1 MVINDNKKHP
11 KKPLGKKKQN
21 CDDDSFHIK
30 KNKLKTYYHKNEM
43 IINDNKKHPKKP
55 LEKTGKFVCHFCNY
69 STSRKSNFDR
79 HVMTP
84 KHRYIA
90 KTSKTS
96 KTSKN
101 EQQLKNIEKNKYV
114 CIKCNFETSHKANFT
129 RHLNSKKHKNNYNL
143 IKPVKN
149 NNYTCVCGKTY
160 MYKSGLSRHIK
171 KCKEANMD
179 NSLDEISQKIADKFK
194 EKDYFAD
201 VIKNNSN
208 VNHTVINN
216 TQNNQFNLKI
226 FLNETCKDAMN
237 LLEFVNSIDYNI
249 NTYKINEPNEV
260 YNNISNIIIQKLQD
274 TDITKRPIHCTDKKR
289 NVIYI
294 KDHDLWHKD
303 EEKMKLKNA
312 IDTIY
317 SKQDDENIKYIQDLT
332 KQNPEWKKNKILSN
346 QIIKAAQQHTE
357 YVKEKE
363 QNSSKLLKLII
374 DNSIVDKNDI

>member
-1 MVINDNKKHP
+1 MKH
-11 KKPLGKKKQN
+11 
-21 CDDDSFHIK
+21 HI
-30 KNKLKTYYHKNEM
+30 
-43 IINDNKKHPKKP
+43 I
-55 LEKTGKFVCHFCNY
+55 
-69 STSRKSNFDR
+69 
-79 HVMTP
+79 
-84 KHRYIA
+84 
-90 KTSKTS
+90 
-96 KTSKN
+96 
-101 EQQLKNIEKNKYV
+101 
-114 CIKCNFETSHKANFT
+114 NFT

-160 MYKSGLSRHIK
+160 MYKSGLRHIK

-260 YNNISNIIIQKLQD
+260 YNNISNIIIQKL
-274 TDITKRPIHCTDKKR
+274 
-289 NVIYI
+289 
-294 KDHDLWHKD
+294 
-303 EEKMKLKNA
+303 
-312 IDTIY
+312 
-317 SKQDDENIKYIQDLT
+317 
-332 KQNPEWKKNKILSN
+332 
-346 QIIKAAQQHTE
+346 
-357 YVKEKE
+357 
-363 QNSSKLLKLII
+363 KLILQ
-374 DNSIVDKNDI
+374 KTYTLY